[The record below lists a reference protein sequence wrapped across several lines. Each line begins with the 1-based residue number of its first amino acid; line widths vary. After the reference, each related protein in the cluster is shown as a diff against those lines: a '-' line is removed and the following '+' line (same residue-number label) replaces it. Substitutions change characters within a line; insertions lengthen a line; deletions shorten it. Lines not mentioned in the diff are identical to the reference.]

1 MTAISEVPA
10 AVPFVTHSP
19 AWPLV
24 SAPSNSTS
32 PSNPPGPEGIGDHKT
47 AYNLG
52 RSDAVKQQ
60 YWMVQNLQKQPK
72 APQQKVTD
80 IPITIPGQTTNGV
93 TTVPHTETV
102 RIEQ

>member
-1 MTAISEVPA
+1 MKTR
-10 AVPFVTHSP
+10 FYLLLLSP
-19 AWPLV
+19 LILAHC
-24 SAPSNSTS
+24 ATT
-32 PSNPPGPEGIGDHKT
+32 NPPGPEGTGDHKT
-47 AYNLG
+47 GYYLG

-72 APQQKVTD
+72 TPQAKVTD

-93 TTVPHTETV
+93 TTMPHTETV